1 MEERILTV
9 LLLERKKKRE
19 KLVRGEREKIL
30 CDTEV
35 VLDPFL
41 SSSSPIW
48 ET

>member
-1 MEERILTV
+1 MEDRILTV
-9 LLLERKKKRE
+9 LLLERKKKN
-19 KLVRGEREKIL
+19 KLVRGEREKML

>member
-1 MEERILTV
+1 MEDRILTV
-9 LLLERKKKRE
+9 LLLERKKK
-19 KLVRGEREKIL
+19 KLVRGEREKML

-41 SSSSPIW
+41 SSGSSIW